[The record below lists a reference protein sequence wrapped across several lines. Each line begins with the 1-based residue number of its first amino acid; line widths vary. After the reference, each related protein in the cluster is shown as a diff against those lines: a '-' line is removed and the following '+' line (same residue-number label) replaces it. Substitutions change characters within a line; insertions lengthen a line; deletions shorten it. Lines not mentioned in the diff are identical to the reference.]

1 MQFTGMTQQAML
13 DEIQPQALKRIQSRL
28 VLEAVVEAEGIET
41 SEEDVDKE
49 IETMAGMYQME
60 PDKLREMMGENEMK
74 QVRMDIAVQKAVNF
88 VVEAAVEK

>member
-1 MQFTGMTQQAML
+1 ML